1 MHRFGCVRWL
11 LGLLCFNKAKEGV
24 LDKLKQYFDLLPQC
38 MLNYQFIEEGLRFC
52 LYRQHGMVAMRL
64 KTILPYKPPF
74 DSIQNAAM
82 GKLISY
88 FQTFCDNEG
97 LLKSLNE
104 VKKKRDYLAHQGYLL
119 TFEEQNDPKFVSDQL
134 VVLESAYMEAK
145 ACFSALQGEME
156 PIHNLAESTAKGN

>member
-1 MHRFGCVRWL
+1 
-11 LGLLCFNKAKEGV
+11 
-24 LDKLKQYFDLLPQC
+24 
-38 MLNYQFIEEGLRFC
+38 
-52 LYRQHGMVAMRL
+52 
-64 KTILPYKPPF
+64 
-74 DSIQNAAM
+74 M

-134 VVLESAYMEAK
+134 VVPESAYMEAK

-156 PIHNLAESTAKGN
+156 RIHNLAESTAKGN